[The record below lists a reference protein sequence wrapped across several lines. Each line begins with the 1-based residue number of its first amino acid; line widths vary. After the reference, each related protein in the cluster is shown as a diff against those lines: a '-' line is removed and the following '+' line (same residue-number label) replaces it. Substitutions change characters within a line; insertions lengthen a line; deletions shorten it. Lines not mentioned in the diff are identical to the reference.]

1 MLGSTVDLAVTLLV
15 RSAASSVLLSG
26 GVVDVVVV
34 CIVVSGTSEGLLNVF
49 GCGVGEGVS
58 GRDPVVGSTVDLAV
72 TLLVH
77 SAGSRVLLSGGVVDA
92 VVACIVVSGTSEGTA
107 CEEEGKRRRGE
118 EEKERRRG
126 KVEKERRRRR

>member
-15 RSAASSVLLSG
+15 RSAGSSVLLSG

-72 TLLVH
+72 TLLVR
-77 SAGSRVLLSGGVVDA
+77 SAGSLVLLSGGVVD
-92 VVACIVVSGTSEGTA
+92 VVACIVVLGTSEGTA